1 MRAQTRHV
9 SLSLSLFEKTPPHS
23 AKKVD
28 DALSLS
34 RGLGG
39 GLLLVEGAVQASREK

>member
-9 SLSLSLFEKTPPHS
+9 SLSLSLRKDPPPLR
-23 AKKVD
+23 KKGRRRS
-28 DALSLS
+28 LSLS